1 MPKTSTKTVRFRH
14 KKTGKFVNSS
24 YAKQYPHLVKKKKV
38 DVRRKTTK
46 FYDKLGLKTK
56 KQQKAF
62 DTQVKKFIDNDRYR
76 RKILKR
82 IDEAEQGLRPGLGGK
97 EDTYENYKKRM
108 LIYFDNFQNDSE
120 LPEFRTLA
128 RNFFKVQN
136 TPSFRKVFSTKTDKR
151 TRRKKRGL

>member
-1 MPKTSTKTVRFRH
+1 MPKKTKSTVRFRH
-14 KKTGKFVNSS
+14 KKTGRFVNPG
-24 YAKQYPHLVKKKKV
+24 YAKRYPHLVKKHRI

-46 FYDKLGLKTK
+46 LYDKLGLKTK
-56 KQQKAF
+56 KQQVAF
-62 DTQVKKFIDNDRYR
+62 EKQVEKFLENDRYR
-76 RKILKR
+76 RRILKR

-97 EDTYENYKKRM
+97 EDNYENYKKRM

-128 RNFFKVQN
+128 DNFFRVQH
-136 TPSFRKVFSTKTDKR
+136 TPTFRKIFPLKTDKR